1 MLRLTGAKNP
11 GAKRRVDSVLELL
24 AQQKAEIQRLA
35 AEAAEINA
43 AASKSMRKPGT
54 RRAGKKRQVR

>member
-1 MLRLTGAKNP
+1 MLLLTGAKNP
-11 GAKRRVDSVLELL
+11 GAIRRVDQTLELL
-24 AQQKAEIQRLA
+24 ARQKAEILRLA

-43 AASKSMRKPGT
+43 AARKSMRKPSP